1 MSEARRPLISE
12 PSDLSELSTTP
23 TLVGQTPPLSP
34 PSRSRPGYSRLR
46 STVGGADG
54 SSPEGEHGDEGDIGD
69 TFGRRGSSG
78 LGIVAATT
86 AAAAVPPGSAGGRRV
101 SIQAAPRVPV
111 GVRSSPTISSA
122 PLSSDP
128 LVGHFPRYSSTTG
141 TPDLRRE
148 RESPKEADEET
159 YEEYRTRASRGIHH
173 HQPYVHSHDTERLR
187 GRGGPAPSIRSAY
200 ESKCLSSFI
209 CIFRICPP
217 MCTAFLEN

>member
-1 MSEARRPLISE
+1 MSEARQPLISE

-46 STVGGADG
+46 STAGGADG
-54 SSPEGEHGDEGDIGD
+54 SSPEGEGGDEGDISD

-78 LGIVAATT
+78 LGIVTETT
-86 AAAAVPPGSAGGRRV
+86 AAVAARPGSAGGRRV
-101 SIQAAPRVPV
+101 SIQSVPRVPV
-111 GVRSSPTISSA
+111 GTRSSPAIGSA

-128 LVGHFPRYSSTTG
+128 LVGDFPRYSSTTG

-159 YEEYRTRASRGIHH
+159 YEEYRRRASKGRYH

-187 GRGGPAPSIRSAY
+187 GRGGPTPSIRSAY
-200 ESKCLSSFI
+200 ESECLSSFI
-209 CIFRICPP
+209 CIFRIYPP
-217 MCTAFLEN
+217 MYRA

>member
-54 SSPEGEHGDEGDIGD
+54 SSPEGERGDEGDIGD
-69 TFGRRGSSG
+69 TFERRGSSG

-101 SIQAAPRVPV
+101 SIQAVPR

-128 LVGHFPRYSSTTG
+128 LVGHFPRYSGTTG

-159 YEEYRTRASRGIHH
+159 YEEYRSRASKGRHH
-173 HQPYVHSHDTERLR
+173 HQQYVHSHDTERLR

-200 ESKCLSSFI
+200 ESECLSSFI
-209 CIFRICPP
+209 C
-217 MCTAFLEN
+217 TEFLEN